1 MIRKAE
7 NPEVEAA
14 LYNWFLQQRLAHV
27 PVSSDLLRTK
37 AKHFYERI
45 TQKDDFLASSGWLD
59 KFKKRHGIRFL
70 KVCGEKLSSDVN
82 AITPFQ
88 EKFRAVVLEMDLTKE
103 QVYNAD
109 ESASFWR
116 ALPDRTWV
124 HSQEKSAP
132 GRKISKD
139 RVTFMPCCNA
149 EGTHKLPLLV
159 LGKSKTPRV
168 FKNAEL
174 PVVYKASSKGWM
186 TRPVFMEWFKTCFI
200 PCVKKFLTDVNRPK
214 KALLLIDNAPSHPPE
229 EEINFDP
236 DFRVMFLPPNCT
248 AVLQPMDQNLIQNI
262 KVGYRKR
269 LLNQVISNEGADI
282 VKMLKEYNLKDAV
295 DNLDLAW
302 KSISLKNIQK
312 SWGALWTEPICGTE
326 ELEDPES
333 HEDNLPLSELR
344 KRLCV
349 VNESDLKAITD
360 SLNIIDPENDLS
372 SNDIMQW
379 ATGEKDTIVDQ
390 IEEDIINEA
399 IVNKDQQNESGESDI
414 EGEIVQRVKHGDA
427 ARSLSLSIQW
437 AEENDFPVQDI
448 LLLKRLK
455 EKAFELAKN
464 RSIQT
469 KLDAFF
475 TKKLD

>member
-7 NPEVEAA
+7 NPEVETA

-88 EKFRAVVLEMDLTKE
+88 EKFRDVVQEMGLTKE

-109 ESASFWR
+109 ESAAYWR
-116 ALPDRTWV
+116 ALPDTTWV

-168 FKNAEL
+168 FRNSEL
-174 PVVYKASSKGWM
+174 PVVYKATSKGWM
-186 TRPVFMEWFKTCFI
+186 TRPVFKEWFKTCFI
-200 PCVKKFLTDVNRPK
+200 PTVKIFLAGVNRPK

-229 EEINFDP
+229 EEMNFNP

-269 LLNQVISNEGADI
+269 LLNQVISNEGEDI

-302 KSISLKNIQK
+302 KSISQRNIQK
-312 SWGALWTEPICGTE
+312 SWGALWTESICGTE
-326 ELEDPES
+326 VLENPES
-333 HEDNLPLSELR
+333 DEDNLPLSELR
-344 KRLCV
+344 KRFCG
-349 VNESDLKAITD
+349 VNESDLKDITD
-360 SLNIIDPENDLS
+360 SLNIIDPENDIS
-372 SNDIMQW
+372 RDAIIQW
-379 ATGEKDTIVDQ
+379 AIGEKDIIVDQ
-390 IEEDIINEA
+390 EKDIINEA
-399 IVNKDQQNESGESDI
+399 IVNKDQQNESGESDVE
-414 EGEIVQRVKHGDA
+414 EGIVQRVKHGDA

-437 AEENDFPVQDI
+437 AEENDFPIQDI

-455 EKAFELAKN
+455 QEAFELAKN
-464 RSIQT
+464 KSIQT
-469 KLDAFF
+469 KLDTFF
-475 TKKLD
+475 T